1 MNMKKIVIWIAF
13 IFILIT
19 LSGCSIIRWQVK
31 QVTFRVYIIQEDSE
45 YYLPAVGAKIDIS
58 GSVYTTPT
66 STTSVS
72 KTVYTNS
79 NGEVTVNLQPGT
91 YTLTISKAGYT
102 SVQETITI
110 YTLQTSGGAYNFY
123 ITEEETIQ

>member
-123 ITEEETIQ
+123 ITEEGTIQ

>member
-79 NGEVTVNLQPGT
+79 NGEVTVNLQPGI
-91 YTLTISKAGYT
+91 YTLTISKTGYT

>member
-1 MNMKKIVIWIAF
+1 MNMTKIVIWIAF